1 MHQEDLS
8 LCFPVHSCCDLD
20 EEGVYGE
27 ILTYRFAGEENGA
40 FSLFLIRGC
49 FCKSNSMCIED
60 RFGAL
65 PQQAPQQAGKPQLI
79 GKILLIREFFLLVEA
94 ASLWQTPED

>member
-49 FCKSNSMCIED
+49 FCKSNSMCIVRSVLSLVLRHVCTFTQTVVSEP
-60 RFGAL
+60 L
-65 PQQAPQQAGKPQLI
+65 PSG
-79 GKILLIREFFLLVEA
+79 G
-94 ASLWQTPED
+94 